1 MAEAARQPGAM
12 TAVVAG
18 AAEVEA
24 ATRGLGVV
32 LANDNAPDQTVLSGP
47 TEAIAAAEDALR
59 EAGLRFTR
67 LPVATAFHSPVVSAA
82 VEPFARH
89 LAGCAF
95 SAPTIPVYR
104 NETAAPYGDDV
115 AAALAGQLAAPV
127 RWVELIRRA
136 YADGMRCFVE
146 VGPGSVLT
154 GLVGRILEGSPHQA
168 FSFDQKGRDSTRSL
182 WLGLGRLAA
191 AGRPLHLA
199 ALTAEYGAPVD
210 PATRVGPRLAV
221 SITGGNVGNP
231 YPPPGGAAALP
242 PPNPPR
248 RTPPAEPPAPALP
261 AKPPTP
267 PTPPS
272 TAMSLTPPAPPLAPA
287 AAPAPASSS
296 SSSSSSLAWIAAL
309 QESQRQTAL
318 AHTAFQTAMME
329 AHTAFLRASEVGFAS
344 MASMA
349 GGAPLPSAAPL
360 VMVAAP
366 VMQPAAPLVM
376 TAEPA
381 AKATAPVKPAATPV
395 EQPTAPVKPAAT
407 PVEQP
412 TAPIKPAAAPIKPA
426 AAGPDLGQALLAVVA
441 EKTGYPA
448 EMLRLDMELEGDLG
462 IDSIKRVEI
471 LSALQ
476 ERLPSLPELDA
487 AELGGLHTLAAILG
501 HLGQAS
507 PAAATP
513 ATAAAAPAAGAALEG
528 LLLAVVAEKTGYPAE
543 MLRLD
548 MELEGD
554 LGIDSIKRVEILSA
568 LQERAPGLPDID
580 GADLAALSTLGHI
593 TAHLN
598 GLLRQPAPPATAKV
612 SPPSAEPDAPPT
624 VFRTTLS
631 LHEAPP
637 SGLIRAGLL
646 GGRVYLSDDGQGL
659 RGPLALALKDAGVQI
674 VEEAVEA
681 DAAVFLGGLR
691 PDPDAASVMGEALAL
706 ARTLAR
712 RKATGL
718 VTVQDTGG
726 GFGLLPIPAGRAT
739 LAGLAGLAR
748 TAAIE
753 WDGAAV
759 KVIDLCLS
767 ELRAGRASPADLA
780 RRLADELVFG
790 GPEREVGLPAD
801 GRRLTL
807 ADRPTPA
814 PGPEALPLA
823 DGDVVLIT
831 GGARGVTAACA
842 LALAAQGSYR
852 FALLGRSP
860 LVHEPTAAWGVSD
873 EAGLKRALASS
884 AASPAALGRTVSA
897 ILAAREVRR
906 TLDLLVTMGSEARYL
921 AEDVTDYTALA
932 AALQGLRQHWGPIA
946 AVVHGAGV
954 IADKRLEDKTQAQL
968 DLVWSTK
975 VTGAENLLA
984 ATAGDPLKVLCFFT
998 SVAARV
1004 GNEGQADYAM
1014 ANEALN
1020 KLARAEQARRPGCRV
1035 TALGW
1040 GPWEGG
1046 MVSPALRRHFAAR
1059 GLPMLPLAL
1068 GGEAFVAALG
1078 DPSVELVLGGEGF
1091 GGAAPRAAQDYDIQ
1105 VDVDRLPFLLDHA
1118 IDGLPVIPV
1127 ALVLEWFARAAGAF
1141 RPDLHLAALRDVRVV
1156 RGIPPPPR
1164 GHPHREPR
1172 RLYPGLQAAQRGLG
1186 APVQRH
1192 RRDDPVPAGHGAA
1205 AGPRARARALGGA

>member
-1 MAEAARQPGAM
+1 
-12 TAVVAG
+12 
-18 AAEVEA
+18 
-24 ATRGLGVV
+24 
-32 LANDNAPDQTVLSGP
+32 
-47 TEAIAAAEDALR
+47 
-59 EAGLRFTR
+59 
-67 LPVATAFHSPVVSAA
+67 
-82 VEPFARH
+82 
-89 LAGCAF
+89 
-95 SAPTIPVYR
+95 
-104 NETAAPYGDDV
+104 
-115 AAALAGQLAAPV
+115 
-127 RWVELIRRA
+127 
-136 YADGMRCFVE
+136 
-146 VGPGSVLT
+146 
-154 GLVGRILEGSPHQA
+154 
-168 FSFDQKGRDSTRSL
+168 
-182 WLGLGRLAA
+182 
-191 AGRPLHLA
+191 
-199 ALTAEYGAPVD
+199 
-210 PATRVGPRLAV
+210 
-221 SITGGNVGNP
+221 
-231 YPPPGGAAALP
+231 
-242 PPNPPR
+242 
-248 RTPPAEPPAPALP
+248 
-261 AKPPTP
+261 
-267 PTPPS
+267 
-272 TAMSLTPPAPPLAPA
+272 
-287 AAPAPASSS
+287 
-296 SSSSSSLAWIAAL
+296 
-309 QESQRQTAL
+309 
-318 AHTAFQTAMME
+318 
-329 AHTAFLRASEVGFAS
+329 
-344 MASMA
+344 
-349 GGAPLPSAAPL
+349 
-360 VMVAAP
+360 
-366 VMQPAAPLVM
+366 
-376 TAEPA
+376 
-381 AKATAPVKPAATPV
+381 
-395 EQPTAPVKPAAT
+395 
-407 PVEQP
+407 
-412 TAPIKPAAAPIKPA
+412 
-426 AAGPDLGQALLAVVA
+426 
-441 EKTGYPA
+441 
-448 EMLRLDMELEGDLG
+448 
-462 IDSIKRVEI
+462 
-471 LSALQ
+471 
-476 ERLPSLPELDA
+476 
-487 AELGGLHTLAAILG
+487 
-501 HLGQAS
+501 
-507 PAAATP
+507 
-513 ATAAAAPAAGAALEG
+513 
-528 LLLAVVAEKTGYPAE
+528 VVAEKTGYPAE

-1156 RGIPPPPR
+1156 RGIPLPRPARLRLEVTHTANRDGCILVFKLRSEDSVLRYSATAEMTQYPPDTARPR
-1164 GHPHREPR
+1164 GPALALEPWAGREIYDGHVLFHGPR
-1172 RLYPGLQAAQRGLG
+1172 FQVIRDMAGVSDQGIEGELAPGAEVGWAEGAYQTDPAAVDGGLQLAVLWSKHMIG
-1186 APVQRH
+1186 
-1192 RRDDPVPAGHGAA
+1192 GAA
-1205 AGPRARARALGGA
+1205 LPTHIQAVRSFGLPVGRMRAVVQGREQGRKRTLSDLYLFNPDGGLVTLLEGVETHCRPDPA